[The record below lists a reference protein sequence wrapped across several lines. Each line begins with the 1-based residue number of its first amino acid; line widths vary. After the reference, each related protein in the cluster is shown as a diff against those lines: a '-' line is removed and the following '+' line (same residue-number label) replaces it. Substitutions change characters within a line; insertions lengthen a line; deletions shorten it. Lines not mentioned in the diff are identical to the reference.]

1 MVNERR
7 SDLPQLLF
15 VERTA
20 LAEPITV
27 EMDRPMALH
36 PKVAGFWRNGE
47 FAHVLKIVDTRYE
60 HGETHLRVV
69 TDRGCYDLRRF
80 RRPQSQTL
88 RMDSTWELCAELDT
102 VELPY
107 RG

>member
-1 MVNERR
+1 MVNERQ
-7 SDLPQLLF
+7 SDLPHLLF

-47 FAHVLKIVDTRYE
+47 FARVLKIVDTRYE
-60 HGETHLRVV
+60 HGEIHLRVV

-80 RRPQSQTL
+80 RRPKSQTL

-102 VELPY
+102 VELSY

>member
-7 SDLPQLLF
+7 HDLPHLLF
-15 VERTA
+15 VERVA
-20 LAEPITV
+20 FAEPISV

-47 FAHVLKIVDTRYE
+47 FRRVLKIVDTRYE

-69 TDRGCYDLRRF
+69 TDRGCFDLRRF
-80 RRPQSQTL
+80 RRPEPRTL
-88 RMDSTWELCAELDT
+88 RMDSIWELCAELDT
-102 VELPY
+102 VELSHP
-107 RG
+107 G